1 MKGLG
6 LRSFGDLSPRAV
18 RLVELVLVLAVAF
31 LSAGIGSVRAL
42 LTGHAAYLG
51 THDADARWR
60 VVYVISHQVVGLA
73 LLVYVLYR
81 QGRTL
86 ADLGTTVVGRDA
98 LRAVGICLFGVLAF
112 VVCYLAIGA
121 WHGAGRAAGTHAEQ
135 VVNPLAGLGVTVGSV
150 IWVIVNP
157 FFEELLVRAYT
168 MTEVL
173 WLTQSGALA
182 VLVSVVIQAF
192 YHLYQGVPAALGHAA
207 TFLVFSL
214 YYLTTRRIAPVVLAH
229 LYLDVGALILTVA
242 RGAA

>member
-1 MKGLG
+1 MKRLR

-18 RLVELVLVLAVAF
+18 RVVELALVLAVAF

-42 LTGHAAYLG
+42 LTGQLAYLDA
-51 THDADARWR
+51 HDAGAHWR
-60 VVYVISHQVVGLA
+60 VVYVISHEVVCLA
-73 LLVYVLYR
+73 LLAYVLYR

-98 LRAVGICLFGVLAF
+98 LRAVGILLLGLLAF
-112 VVCYLAIGA
+112 AVCYLAIGG
-121 WHGAGRAAGTHAEQ
+121 WHGVGRAAGGNAER

-150 IWVIVNP
+150 IWVIINP

-214 YYLTTRRIAPVVLAH
+214 YYLKTRRVAPVVLAH
-229 LYLDVGALILTVA
+229 LYLDVGALVLTTA
-242 RGAA
+242 RGWA